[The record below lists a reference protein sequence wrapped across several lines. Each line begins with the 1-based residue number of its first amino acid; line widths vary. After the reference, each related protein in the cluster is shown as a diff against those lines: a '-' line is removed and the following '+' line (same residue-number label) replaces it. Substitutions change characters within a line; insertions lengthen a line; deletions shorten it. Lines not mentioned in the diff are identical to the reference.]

1 MIVGAR
7 IDFRLI
13 HGQVANLWA
22 NARQVSRFMVVDDE
36 VSGDDTQKQ
45 VLRMACPAS
54 CRLSVLPVEK
64 AAANITAGKY
74 DAQRLFI
81 VAKKPE
87 TYLRL
92 VQAGVKLDQLIV
104 GNMTTMNVAKTINRN
119 VACDEGDLKAFEG
132 LKAAGVPMVYQLTP
146 QDNPVNFEF

>member
-22 NARQVSRFMVVDDE
+22 HSRQVSRFMVVDDE
-36 VSGDDTQKQ
+36 VSADDTQKQ
-45 VLRMACPAS
+45 VLRMACPAT

-74 DAQRLFI
+74 DTQRLFI
-81 VAKKPE
+81 VARKPE
-87 TYLRL
+87 VFVRL
-92 VQAGVKLDQLIV
+92 VKAGVKMDELIV
-104 GNMTTMNVAKTINRN
+104 GNMTTKETVKKINRN
-119 VACDEGDLKAFEG
+119 LACDQGDLVAFAE
-132 LKAAGVPMVYQLTP
+132 LQAISLPMVIQLTP
-146 QDNPVNFEF
+146 QDNPEKLVL

>member
-13 HGQVANLWA
+13 HGQVANLWS

-36 VSGDDTQKQ
+36 LCTDDMQKQ
-45 VLRMACPAS
+45 ILRMATPAS

-64 AAANITAGKY
+64 AAANIVAGKY

-87 TYLRL
+87 TYARL
-92 VQAGVKLDQLIV
+92 VKAGVKLDELIV
-104 GNMTTMNVAKTINRN
+104 GNMTTKEEVKKFSKTVSCDRADLDAFAKLN
-119 VACDEGDLKAFEG
+119 DL
-132 LKAAGVPMVYQLTP
+132 GVPMVLQMTP
-146 QDNPVNFEF
+146 FDNPEPFKG

>member
-22 NARQVSRFMVVDDE
+22 HSRQVSRFMVVDDE
-36 VSGDDTQKQ
+36 ASADDMQKQ
-45 VLRMACPAS
+45 VLRMACPAT
-54 CRLSVLPVEK
+54 CRLSVLSVEK

-81 VAKKPE
+81 VARKPE
-87 TYLRL
+87 VFVRL
-92 VQAGVKLDQLIV
+92 VKTGVKMDELIV
-104 GNMTTMNVAKTINRN
+104 GNMTTKDTVKKINRN
-119 VACDEGDLKAFEG
+119 LACDQGDLDAFAELQEAG
-132 LKAAGVPMVYQLTP
+132 LPMVIQLTP
-146 QDNPVNFEF
+146 QDNPEKLVL

>member
-13 HGQVANLWA
+13 HGQVANLWS

-36 VSGDDTQKQ
+36 VSQDDVQKQ
-45 VLRMACPAS
+45 VLRMACPAT
-54 CRLSVLPVEK
+54 CKLSVLPVEK

-92 VQAGVKLDQLIV
+92 LKAGVKLDEIIV
-104 GNMTTMNVAKTINRN
+104 GNMTTMDVVKKINLN
-119 VACDEGDLKAFEG
+119 VACDQGDLDAFAQIKAM
-132 LKAAGVPMVYQLTP
+132 GVPMVYQLTP
-146 QDNPVNFEF
+146 QDNPSKFEA

>member
-22 NARQVSRFMVVDDE
+22 SARQVGRIMVIDE
-36 VSGDDTQKQ
+36 EAAQNDIQKK
-45 VLRMACPAS
+45 VLRMACPAT
-54 CRLSVLPVEK
+54 CRLSVLPTER
-64 AAANITAGKY
+64 AAENILAGKY

-87 TYLRL
+87 TYLKL
-92 VQAGVKLDQLIV
+92 VQAGVAFDEIIV
-104 GNMTTMNVAKTINRN
+104 GNMTAKDVVKKINST
-119 VACDEGDLKAFEG
+119 VSCDQGDLDAFAA
-132 LKAAGVPMVYQLTP
+132 LKAAGVPMVYQLSP
-146 QDNPVNFEF
+146 LNPAEDFTF

>member
-22 NARQVSRFMVVDDE
+22 HSRQVSRFMVVDDE
-36 VSGDDTQKQ
+36 VSADDTQKQ
-45 VLRMACPAS
+45 VLRMACPAT

-74 DAQRLFI
+74 DTQRLFI
-81 VAKKPE
+81 VARKPE
-87 TYLRL
+87 VFVRL
-92 VQAGVKLDQLIV
+92 VKAGVKMDELIV
-104 GNMTTMNVAKTINRN
+104 GNMTTKETVKKINRN
-119 VACDEGDLKAFEG
+119 LACDQGDLDAFAE
-132 LKAAGVPMVYQLTP
+132 LQAISLPMVIQLTP
-146 QDNPVNFEF
+146 QDNPEKLVL